1 MNPDSKRPG
10 VIVIHGPNLNML
22 GQREPETYGVET
34 LDTINQ
40 ALKTLGNDLGIEVT
54 DFQSNSEGAIVTAIH
69 RAFEQQIDGVI
80 INPAAYTH
88 TSVAIKDALLLL
100 ACPVIEVHL
109 SNIYKREA
117 FRHTSMVSD
126 VVTAQIAG
134 LGSLGY
140 RLALRALKELMG

>member
-1 MNPDSKRPG
+1 MTPDSKRPG
-10 VIVIHGPNLNML
+10 VVVIHGPNLNML

-40 ALKTLGNDLGIEVT
+40 ALKTLGNHLGIEVT

-69 RAFEQQIDGVI
+69 QAFEQKTNGVI

-100 ACPVIEVHL
+100 RCPVIEVHL

-117 FRHTSMVSD
+117 FRHRSMVSD
-126 VVTAQIAG
+126 VATAQITG

>member
-1 MNPDSKRPG
+1 MSPDSKRPG
-10 VIVIHGPNLNML
+10 VMVIHGPNLNML

-69 RAFEQQIDGVI
+69 RAFEQKINGVI

-126 VVTAQIAG
+126 VVTAQITG

-140 RLALRALKELMG
+140 RLALGALKELMG

>member
-1 MNPDSKRPG
+1 MTPDSKRYSI
-10 VIVIHGPNLNML
+10 VVIHGPNLNML

-40 ALKTLGNDLGIEVT
+40 ALKALGCQLGIEVT

-69 RAFEQQIDGVI
+69 QAFEQKIDGVI

-100 ACPVIEVHL
+100 HCPVIEVHL

-117 FRHTSMVSD
+117 FRHQSMVSD
-126 VVTAQIAG
+126 VVTAQITG

-140 RLALRALKELMG
+140 RLALGALKELMG